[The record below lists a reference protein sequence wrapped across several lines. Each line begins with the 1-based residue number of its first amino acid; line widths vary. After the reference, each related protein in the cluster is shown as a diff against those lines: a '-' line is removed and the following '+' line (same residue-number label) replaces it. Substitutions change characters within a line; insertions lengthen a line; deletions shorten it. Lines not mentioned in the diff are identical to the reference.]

1 MQLTRSRPPKGMFIG
16 LGVVLAVIA
25 VILVATGVIGAD
37 EEEPVVSRSVSDS
50 AQKLTEAQFE
60 SQLESLDAEAAEVR
74 DDIANILQSADSATA
89 DVAKIAALQKRV
101 QRVEA
106 GLRDLAVRAPD
117 EDRAEE
123 ARSEA
128 EELREYIFTL
138 ERLRI
143 EADQRADE
151 APPR

>member
-1 MQLTRSRPPKGMFIG
+1 MFIG